1 MLTTMPA
8 PFPLLHRALVDAA
21 DPDRAPAMAAYLRNQ
36 FPFLGVS
43 TPERRRVSR
52 EILRALPRT
61 ADWDF
66 IAKCW
71 AAPEREFQYVACDHL
86 ARVPVGTADLPALK
100 QLVTRKSWWDSVD
113 ALVKTIGRAADPA
126 SMRAW
131 AQDPDRWV
139 RRAAILHQLG
149 RKEHT
154 DTSLLGEIILAN
166 TGATDFFI
174 NKAIGWA
181 LRDHA
186 RTDPEWVRGFLGEH
200 ADLLS
205 PLSRRE
211 AGKHL

>member
-1 MLTTMPA
+1 MLTTMSEL
-8 PFPLLHRALVDAA
+8 FPLLRRALVDVA
-21 DPDRAPAMAAYLRNQ
+21 DPDRAPAMAAYMRNR
-36 FPFLGVS
+36 FPFLGVG
-43 TPERRRVSR
+43 TPQRRRASR
-52 EILRALPRT
+52 EILRALPRA

-66 IAKCW
+66 IADCW

-86 ARVPVGTADLPALK
+86 ARVPVGPAELPALK

-113 ALVKTIGRAADPA
+113 ALAKTIGRAADPA
-126 SMRAW
+126 SMRTW
-131 AQDPDRWV
+131 AQDPDPWV

-149 RKEHT
+149 RREHT
-154 DTSLLGEIILAN
+154 DTALLAEIILAN

-186 RTDPEWVRGFLGEH
+186 RANPEWVRDFLREH
-200 ADLLS
+200 GSLLA